1 MLPLKPHTWIELS
14 QSAFAHNIGQYAQL
28 INGRGDLAVVVK
40 SNAYGHGM
48 EQIAG
53 LCQADPRVGWLCVAH
68 LSEALTLRHK
78 FGITKPILV
87 LAVVDEDPR
96 EAIIN
101 DITLTI
107 YDKEMLT
114 ELNDY
119 LKNNGGGQVKVHL
132 KIDTGMSRFGFFMHE
147 VEATAQYVRSL
158 AHILPT
164 GMYTHSAESGSRDL
178 LFAREQMNLFAKA
191 REIVQKILPTV
202 TYVHATNSGA
212 TIGLIND
219 YPFFNLFRVG
229 AGAYGFWHSQESR
242 ELAQALPQ
250 PMTLKTVLSWKTRIM
265 SLKTI
270 SKGAYVGYDQTYQA
284 PGTVTLGMLPVGY
297 YESYDRKLYT
307 VDRYAYVNDQ
317 LAPVVARTCM
327 NVMTLNVT
335 HLPQTKVGDIV
346 ELVGDKPHISA
357 YELAALINSGNARE
371 VTSRL
376 APLLPRIL
384 VP

>member
-1 MLPLKPHTWIELS
+1 MLPFKPYTWIELS
-14 QSAFAHNIGQYAQL
+14 TSAFAHNIGQYTQL

-68 LSEALTLRHK
+68 LSEALTLRRK

-119 LKNNGGGQVKVHL
+119 LKNHGGGQVKAHL

-147 VEATAQYVRSL
+147 VEAMAQYVKTL
-158 AHILPT
+158 PHILPT
-164 GMYTHSAESGSRDL
+164 GMYTHSAESGSKDL

-191 REIVQKILPTV
+191 RDIVQKILPSV
-202 TYVHATNSGA
+202 TLVHATNSGA
-212 TIGLIND
+212 TIGLVHD
-219 YPFFNLFRVG
+219 YPFFNLFRIG
-229 AGAYGFWHSQESR
+229 AGAYGFWHSKESR
-242 ELAQALPQ
+242 ELAQAVPQ
-250 PMTLKTVLSWKTRIM
+250 PMTLKPVLSWKTRVM

-270 SKGAYVGYDQTYQA
+270 QQGAYVGYDQTYQA
-284 PGTVTLGMLPVGY
+284 PDTVTLAMLPVGY

-307 VDRYAYVNDQ
+307 VDRYAYVNNQ

-346 ELVGDKPHISA
+346 ELVGDKPYISA

-376 APLLPRIL
+376 APIIPRIL

>member
-14 QSAFAHNIGQYAQL
+14 TSAFSHNIDAYSSL

-48 EQIAG
+48 KEIAG
-53 LCQADPRVGWLCVAH
+53 LCQADPRVQWLCVAH
-68 LSEALTLRHK
+68 LSEALTLRRK
-78 FGITKPILV
+78 FGVTKPILV
-87 LAVVDEDPR
+87 LSVIDEDPR
-96 EAIIN
+96 EAVIE
-101 DITLTI
+101 DITITA
-107 YDKEMLT
+107 YDKTMLA
-114 ELNDY
+114 ELNDS
-119 LKNNGGGQVKVHL
+119 LKNSGSGRIKVHL
-132 KIDTGMSRFGFFMHE
+132 KIDTGMSRFGFFVHE
-147 VEATAQYVRSL
+147 LEALCKYVQTL
-158 AHILPT
+158 PHILPT

-178 LFAREQMNLFAKA
+178 LFAREQMKLFAKA
-191 REIVQKILPTV
+191 REIIQKMLPTV
-202 TYVHATNSGA
+202 TYVHATNSGT
-212 TIGLIND
+212 TIGLVND

-250 PMTLKTVLSWKTRIM
+250 PMTLKPVLSWKTRVM

-284 PGTVTLGMLPVGY
+284 PDTVTLGMLPVGY

-327 NVMTLNVT
+327 NVMSMNVT

-357 YELAALINSGNARE
+357 SELAALIGSGNARE

-376 APLLPRIL
+376 APIIPRIL